1 MFDFIRNHTRVLFFV
16 LIVLIIPSFVFV
28 GIQGYSP
35 DGSGST
41 KTVAKVAGVPITQA
55 EWDRAHLDEVERAR
69 QQMPD
74 LDPQLLDSA
83 EMKNQTLETLVRRRV
98 MQAAADKAHFATTD
112 ARLARLFATDPQ
124 FESLRRPDG
133 SLNTE
138 LLALQRMSS
147 EDFAK
152 RLRQDFSVQQVMKGV
167 ADTSFS
173 STAVA
178 AIALDALFE
187 QRDVQVARF
196 NAQDYVAKV
205 NPSEADLEAYYK
217 DPSNASQFQADEK
230 MDIQY
235 VLLDLESLGKGLTVS
250 DDDLQKYYAENK
262 GRYKVPE
269 ERRASHILIKA
280 DKDAAAEVRA
290 KARAKAEAL
299 LVEAKAKP
307 GAFAD
312 LARKNSE
319 DTVSAEQGGDLNFF
333 GRDAMVKPFEDAAF
347 AMEVGALSPV
357 VETDYGFHVIL
368 VTDRRGGD
376 SPDFAAVRAELE
388 GEVRTQLAQKRF
400 TELAIEFSNMVYEQP
415 DSLAPVADKLGLELR
430 TASGVQ
436 RLPSPQAAGVLA
448 NEKFLQALFSS
459 EAIRSKRNTEA
470 LEIGPNQMVS
480 GRVVQ
485 HSPARLLPFAEV
497 KDRILAAVRARQ
509 AVALARKEGEGKLA
523 AWKAAPQAAPTE
535 PSQLVSRA
543 QRGDM
548 PGPLLDA
555 ILRASTASL
564 PAVLGVDLAQ
574 QGYAVVRVNKVLG
587 RDPVAADTAGGKVQ
601 YEQAWSNAE
610 AQAYYAALKA
620 RFKVEVVSK
629 APEAAAQSER

>member
-35 DGSGST
+35 DGSGGN
-41 KTVAKVAGVPITQA
+41 KTVAKVAGNAITQA

-69 QQMPD
+69 QQMPNV
-74 LDPQLLDSA
+74 DPQLLDSA

-98 MQAAADKAHFATTD
+98 MQAAAEKAHFVTTD

-124 FESLRRPDG
+124 FEFLRRPDG

-138 LLALQRMSS
+138 LLAAQGMSS
-147 EDFAK
+147 EGFAQ

-178 AIALDALFE
+178 AMALDAMFE
-187 QRDVQVARF
+187 RRDVQVVRF
-196 NAQDYVAKV
+196 NAQDYAAKV

-217 DPSNASQFQADEK
+217 DPSNASQFQASEQ

-235 VLLDLESLGKGLTVS
+235 VLLDLESVGKGLTVS
-250 DDDLQKYYAENK
+250 EGDLRKYYEENK
-262 GRYKVPE
+262 DRYKVPE

-290 KARAKAEAL
+290 KARAKAESL
-299 LVEAKAKP
+299 LAEAKARP
-307 GAFAD
+307 TAFAD

-319 DTVSAEQGGDLNFF
+319 DTGSAVQGGDLDFF
-333 GRDAMVKPFEDAAF
+333 GRGAMVKAFEDAAF
-347 AMEVGALSPV
+347 GTEVGALSPV
-357 VETDYGFHVIL
+357 VETDYGFHIIL
-368 VTDRRGGD
+368 VTDRRGGEA
-376 SPDFAAVRAELE
+376 PDFAAVRSELE
-388 GEVRTQLAQKRF
+388 DEVRTQLAQKRF
-400 TELAIEFSNMVYEQP
+400 TELAVEFSNMVYEQP
-415 DSLAPVADKLGLELR
+415 DSLAPVAEKLGLELR

-436 RLPSPQAAGVLA
+436 RQPAPKASGVLA

-497 KDRILAAVRARQ
+497 KDKILSAVRARQ
-509 AVALARKEGEGKLA
+509 ALALARKEGEARLA
-523 AWKAAPQAAPTE
+523 AWKAASQATSNE
-535 PSQLVSRA
+535 PSQQVSRA
-543 QRGDM
+543 QRGDL

-555 ILRASTASL
+555 ILRAPTASL

-587 RDPVAADTAGGKVQ
+587 RDPVAADTAGGKAQ

-620 RFKVEVVSK
+620 RFKAEVMSK
-629 APEAAAQSER
+629 APETPAQSER